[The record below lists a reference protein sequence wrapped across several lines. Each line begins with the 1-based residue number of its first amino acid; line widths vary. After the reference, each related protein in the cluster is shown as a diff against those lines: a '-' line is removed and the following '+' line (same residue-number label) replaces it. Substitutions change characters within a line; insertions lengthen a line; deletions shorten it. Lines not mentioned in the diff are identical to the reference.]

1 MSDPIMVQYDEVER
15 KATAKEIA
23 WIDVVR
29 ESTPA
34 DERTK

>member
-1 MSDPIMVQYDEVER
+1 MTETIMVQYDEVER

-23 WIDVVR
+23 WIELVR

-34 DERTK
+34 DERPA